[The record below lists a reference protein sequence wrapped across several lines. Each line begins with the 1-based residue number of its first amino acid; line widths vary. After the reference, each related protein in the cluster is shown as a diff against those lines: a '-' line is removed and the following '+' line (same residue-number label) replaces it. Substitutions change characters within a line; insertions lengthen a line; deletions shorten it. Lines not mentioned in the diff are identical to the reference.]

1 MFHNVEQG
9 SHLPPADDGF
19 RVGFR
24 WEAPRTREEDVRR
37 LDVPV
42 KDVLVV
48 QVPRRANPPSQPSAA
63 GSGEEGFRSRRWEFK
78 TERLKRSPIPYVS
91 NGFVGAES
99 RNGVGLDT

>member
-1 MFHNVEQG
+1 MKKLRIECFMFHNVEQG

-48 QVPRRANPPSQPSAA
+48 QVPRRANPLSQPSAA
-63 GSGEEGFRSRRWEFK
+63 GSGEEGFRSRRWEF
-78 TERLKRSPIPYVS
+78 RPNV
-91 NGFVGAES
+91 
-99 RNGVGLDT
+99 